1 MHFFQPCIEI
11 CSQSQSFCLTWIIA
25 TYQSLNIAQWQ
36 VTLYTTKTWT
46 LGLEFDKIYIG
57 CNLILYRYH
66 VHEPRIKFLYTKQLQ
81 EIKTKAP
88 SQPHENEDNPNG
100 SHVWARSNGTL
111 NLVIHPSSKKSAATS
126 QFFIHKILSLNNWT
140 PPTIKKIKAPICEG

>member
-1 MHFFQPCIEI
+1 MWGYLPLFLCFRWPYIYIKSYSGRILGTLWCFINSYMGWITWGYVTYKQYGWIF
-11 CSQSQSFCLTWIIA
+11 SNLVQKFALKAKSFCLTWIIA

-57 CNLILYRYH
+57 CNSIMYKYH
-66 VHEPRIKFLYTKQLQ
+66 VHEPRIKFWYTKQLQ

-88 SQPHENEDNPNG
+88 S
-100 SHVWARSNGTL
+100 L
-111 NLVIHPSSKKSAATS
+111 ATW
-126 QFFIHKILSLNNWT
+126 KWR
-140 PPTIKKIKAPICEG
+140 